1 MVEQLEISVPVEI
14 SDTHIGWLEDAL
26 EEDMVKEDVLSQF
39 IAGQEL
45 EMQLEEFIHNLHQQE
60 KRSEEGGQR
69 RNPMG

>member
-1 MVEQLEISVPVEI
+1 MVEQLEISVLVKI

-26 EEDMVKEDVLSQF
+26 EEDMDKEDVLSQF
-39 IAGQEL
+39 IAGEEL